1 MQYLKARAKRQ
12 VIMPIFSNPNPKGK
26 GKGQDKRQKLQDSKQ
41 RSWTYL
47 QEPATSLISPGPY
60 QPSKGKGKDKGKP
73 KGNGKGKGK
82 PKGKG
87 KGKGDKGKGFFK
99 GKGKSTPK
107 GNTMPGLQ
115 PVKAQSSE
123 VNHGHLKCHFC
134 HTIGHIKP
142 NCRKWLALQT
152 SDQYKQRNS
161 HETKYQLIYDHLE
174 DSLLAPRLCQYCD
187 DYSCD
192 GSNCESTFDYEDY
205 NEASLFFTQNLSA
218 VVLNA
223 KLDRPLDS
231 HAPQTE
237 QLYAYEDDNWG
248 ETYEDEYKDQW
259 EESDEQ
265 YYEAQE
271 NYTAEVDNEDD
282 NIEDELEAPDSDAG
296 FDEDDQDRYV

>member
-1 MQYLKARAKRQ
+1 
-12 VIMPIFSNPNPKGK
+12 
-26 GKGQDKRQKLQDSKQ
+26 
-41 RSWTYL
+41 
-47 QEPATSLISPGPY
+47 
-60 QPSKGKGKDKGKP
+60 
-73 KGNGKGKGK
+73 
-82 PKGKG
+82 
-87 KGKGDKGKGFFK
+87 
-99 GKGKSTPK
+99 
-107 GNTMPGLQ
+107 MPGLQ

-134 HTIGHIKP
+134 HNIGHIKP

-218 VVLNA
+218 LVLNA

-282 NIEDELEAPDSDAG
+282 NTVDEEEAPDSDAG
-296 FDEDDQDRYV
+296 FDEDDQDRYM